1 MCATPPVA
9 TLAAAV
15 ASLVVACGP
24 PPAPVPSPYVTPVP
38 GDTRQLIVVV
48 TPGWDSVSGSLYRF
62 ERRDARA
69 EWRSAAPPVAVVVG
83 RSGLAW
89 GRGLYDASREKGPA
103 KREGDAKSPAGVF
116 RLGTAFGFDSMQP
129 RMPYVQLTATSE
141 CVDDPASTHYNTLID
156 RGSVSHVDWTSGERM
171 RDEDPFY
178 RLGVFVQH
186 NSMPATPGAG
196 SCIFLHVWG
205 GPTTPTTGCTALD
218 ESRLREV
225 VAWLASDAQPVLVEL
240 PLPEYTSHH
249 AAWGLPALL

>member
-1 MCATPPVA
+1 MVGGALITDCHVRP
-9 TLAAAV
+9 AA
-15 ASLVVACGP
+15 S
-24 PPAPVPSPYVTPVP
+24 PSPDVSPIP
-38 GDTRQLIVVV
+38 ADTRQLLVVV
-48 TPGWDSVSGSLYRF
+48 TPGWDSVSGVLYRF
-62 ERRDARA
+62 ERADDGGR
-69 EWRSAAPPVAVVVG
+69 WRPAAPPVAVVVG

-103 KREGDAKSPAGVF
+103 KREGDDRSPAGVF
-116 RLGTAFGFDSMQP
+116 RLGSAFGFDSAQL
-129 RMPYVQLTATSE
+129 RMPYVRLTATSE

-156 RGSVSHVDWTSGERM
+156 RGSVSRVDWTSGERM

-205 GPTTPTTGCTALD
+205 SPTTPTTGCTALD

-225 VAWLASDAQPVLVEL
+225 VAWLTSDAQPVLVEL
-240 PLPEYTSHH
+240 PLAEYTRLH
-249 AAWGLPALL
+249 AAWGLPTLL